1 MERVPARPARTF
13 REDVQS
19 FYFQWL
25 CVMYEAPYGGNSPGR
40 LDYFLWPY
48 LEAEYASGDLSYQEA
63 AELVAELF
71 IKIDERVHLK
81 DGHVNTIVVGGSG
94 PDGRDAVTPLTYVMI
109 DVFDRLNL
117 THPAVYA
124 RISAVNPP
132 GYVDRCVSYL
142 LEGGNR
148 AQILADEPIL
158 RAMTRDGRLPSQDA
172 AMYVCGGC
180 MELSPHGMNS
190 DLLFSFVY
198 NVPKLL
204 ELVVTGGECL
214 VTGQQRL
221 PLQRSLR
228 DYDTFDDLYGAFE
241 GEMRRTLHQKF
252 RCLDIY
258 SQEMARYRP
267 KFMQSSMIADCL
279 ERGRC
284 QQDGGA
290 RYGDYGAAPV
300 GIQNAAD
307 ALCALKRVVYDEGF
321 CTADELVSALR
332 ADFEGYEALHARLK
346 AIPKYG
352 VSDPGADA
360 MMDRVLVS
368 VCGIFDAYTNRHDR
382 YVKPMVFTF
391 VWAPQMGESLGAS
404 ADGRRAGRPIAHGL
418 TPQAEGL
425 VEGITASIGSY
436 ASLSGHLV
444 AGGATTMW
452 DMDPSWI
459 DHSLLEAI
467 LRAFIG
473 QGGQIFQGNMTSV
486 EELWRAYEDP
496 ESYPNLIVRVGGFSA
511 RFVHLDRALQKEI
524 LERYRHAR

>member
-1 MERVPARPARTF
+1 
-13 REDVQS
+13 
-19 FYFQWL
+19 
-25 CVMYEAPYGGNSPGR
+25 
-40 LDYFLWPY
+40 
-48 LEAEYASGDLSYQEA
+48 
-63 AELVAELF
+63 VAELF
-71 IKIDERVHLK
+71 YKIDERVHLK
-81 DGHVNTIVVGGSG
+81 DGHVNTIVVGGIG
-94 PDGRDAVTPLTYVMI
+94 PDGRDAVTPLTYMLI

-117 THPAVYA
+117 THPALYT
-124 RISAVNPP
+124 RISKVNPP
-132 GYVDRCVSYL
+132 EYVDRCVSYL
-142 LEGGNR
+142 LSGGNR

-158 RAMTRDGRLPSQDA
+158 RAMTRDERLPFRDA

-198 NVPKLL
+198 NVPKML
-204 ELVVTGGECL
+204 ELVLTGGVCL

-221 PLQRSLR
+221 PMRRSLSNF
-228 DYDTFDDLYGAFE
+228 DTFEDLYSVFE
-241 GEMRRTLHQKF
+241 NEMRRTLHTKF
-252 RCLDIY
+252 RCLDVY
-258 SQEMARYRP
+258 SQEMARCRP
-267 KFMQSSMIADCL
+267 KFLQSSMIADCL

-307 ALCALKRVVYDEGF
+307 SLYAVKRAVYDEGF
-321 CTADELVSALR
+321 CSAEELVVALK
-332 ADFEGYEALHARLK
+332 ADFQGHDALHARLR

-352 VSDPGADA
+352 VGDLGADA
-360 MMDRVLVS
+360 MMDRVLTS
-368 VCGIFDAYTNRHDR
+368 VCGIFDAYINRHGR

-391 VWAPQMGESLGAS
+391 VWAPEMGMSLGAS
-404 ADGRRAGRPIAHGL
+404 ADGRRAGQPIAHGL
-418 TPQAEGL
+418 TPQAGGL

-436 ASLSGHLV
+436 ASLSGYLV

-459 DHSLLEAI
+459 DHPLLGSI

-486 EELWRAYEDP
+486 KELWQAYEDP